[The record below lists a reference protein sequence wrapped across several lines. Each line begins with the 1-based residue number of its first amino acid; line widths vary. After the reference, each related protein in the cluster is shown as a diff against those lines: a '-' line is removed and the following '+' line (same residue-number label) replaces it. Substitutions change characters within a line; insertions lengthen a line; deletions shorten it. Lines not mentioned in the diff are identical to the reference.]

1 MYQLFK
7 VLLVIFISFN
17 LGILLFDQKLNYGN
31 GNDAV
36 FIFFSAIYIY
46 KHLVYYIIIVK
57 VGKPNIINIH
67 ETVIHELVIH
77 ENDN

>member
-1 MYQLFK
+1 MVMVTMLYL
-7 VLLVIFISFN
+7 
-17 LGILLFDQKLNYGN
+17 Y
-31 GNDAV
+31 
-36 FIFFSAIYIY
+36 FSRQYIY

-57 VGKPNIINIH
+57 VGKPNIINIRIH

>member
-1 MYQLFK
+1 MVMVTMLYL
-7 VLLVIFISFN
+7 
-17 LGILLFDQKLNYGN
+17 Y
-31 GNDAV
+31 
-36 FIFFSAIYIY
+36 FSRQYIY

-57 VGKPNIINIH
+57 VGTPNIINIH